1 MFSNAWT
8 RCGGLFFYCQDHFC
22 GWYTLTELLTARFF
36 ALYPV
41 LVLRIPESIDLG
53 LTKDFYLVLTAATL
67 SIGINIEILARIL
80 SLHYSISNSI
90 ATGRVDDRFGFF
102 LVLTAATLSI
112 GINIEILA
120 RILSTTRSPTQ

>member
-1 MFSNAWT
+1 MFSIAWT

-67 SIGINIEILARIL
+67 SIGINIDLLGLLNRHFSNFFDHFVPFFFTNFEKNRKEGAISSDFEQILAI
-80 SLHYSISNSI
+80 
-90 ATGRVDDRFGFF
+90 
-102 LVLTAATLSI
+102 I
-112 GINIEILA
+112 GQNY
-120 RILSTTRSPTQ
+120 